1 MKRIA
6 IYHMKGGVG
15 KTTAAVNL
23 AYESA
28 SRGHRTLLC
37 DLDPQGSSSYY
48 LRVRASSKL
57 GGKTLLK
64 GGRKLNRSIV
74 ATDHEGLD
82 LLPSAQSFRNLDIL
96 LKERKRPRQALRRS
110 LKELGSDYDVVI
122 LDCPPNLT
130 LLSESILQAAH
141 RVVVP
146 LVPTTLSWNTY
157 KLMVEF
163 ARERGISKRRLLP
176 FFSMVDERK
185 TMHRE
190 TMRAIEEVAPTLCR
204 TAIPYRA
211 SVEAM
216 GTHRRP
222 LGCFAQSDKAT
233 AAFAAL
239 WSEVEEHLG
248 IGTKRR
254 RKAG

>member
-1 MKRIA
+1 VKRVA

-28 SRGHRTLLC
+28 ARGLRTLLC

-48 LRVRASSKL
+48 LRVRSSSKL

-64 GGRKLNRSIV
+64 GGRKLNRAVV
-74 ATDHEGLD
+74 ATDHPGLD
-82 LLPSAQSFRNLDIL
+82 LLPSAQSFRNLDL
-96 LKERKRPRQALRRS
+96 LLQERKRPEQALRHS
-110 LKELGSDYDVVI
+110 LKELGADYDVVL

-130 LLSESILQAAH
+130 LLSESILRAAH

-146 LVPTTLSWNTY
+146 LVPTTLSWNAY
-157 KLMVEF
+157 QLMVEF
-163 ARERGISKRRLLP
+163 TRERGISKRRLLP

-190 TMRAIEEVAPTLCR
+190 TMRTIEEAAKTLCR

-222 LGCFAQSDKAT
+222 LGCFAPEDKA
-233 AAFAAL
+233 ARAFAAL
-239 WSEVEEHLG
+239 WGELEEHLG
-248 IGTKRR
+248 LEKAGL